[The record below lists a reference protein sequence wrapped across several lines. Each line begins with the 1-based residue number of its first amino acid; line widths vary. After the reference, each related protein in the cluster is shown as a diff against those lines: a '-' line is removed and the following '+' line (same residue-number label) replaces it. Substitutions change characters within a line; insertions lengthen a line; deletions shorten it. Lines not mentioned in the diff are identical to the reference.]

1 MKNQEAISSLI
12 LLAEQ
17 PNNSPALNL
26 LWRIRRAKKQSQKK
40 ELLAKAT
47 LVMLNMLTD
56 GQTVKAESTR
66 DTLSKSILSYRKSRG
81 LTQGDLAVQVGCSTQ
96 RICQIETGKSKASK
110 ELSKK
115 IRGVIQKANQ

>member
-26 LWRIRRAKKQSQKK
+26 LWRIRRAKKQSQK

-47 LVMLNMLTD
+47 LVMLNMLTN
-56 GQTVKAESTR
+56 GQTVKAESAR

-115 IRGVIQKANQ
+115 IRGVISK